1 MVFHIRIAASPSPK
15 TWTKVSFCAFL
26 QQLVYLEFLRKAIPS
41 QCGIKGECMVGLLQN
56 RHVLI
61 RLSYMEDYINIISKG
76 VYYIT
81 CNEGY
86 SYLMRTL
93 IYDSKFRVEEETSR
107 SMAWISF
114 PNLLPTFFEKE
125 SLFSLASAVDLP
137 KKVYMDIKN
146 EKTGET
152 RSQAVHIRYDYTPK
166 YCEECKLQGH
176 NKRECRILNPE
187 PQMIDKD
194 MKLKEKIH
202 GDSEEND
209 NKDGFPSRPEP
220 QQFQKGKARVLSS
233 GKVVGDP
240 GNWKIINDQRLPQA
254 ISTQVEVPISNM
266 FDILNNDEVEANST
280 KSPSNDSEQVEK
292 KAGKSDRKEEQEEDK
307 ATKVQIGTVMHDSTE
322 NEAIRA
328 TNGLNDNNKGSMT
341 KQQQLGDTSRSNN
354 IASDNGNCAQQ
365 VISTKEWIN
374 SVFVNHNK
382 KNEESKNQQ
391 EKRLDTTPINKTID
405 VVNE

>member
-1 MVFHIRIAASPSPK
+1 
-15 TWTKVSFCAFL
+15 
-26 QQLVYLEFLRKAIPS
+26 
-41 QCGIKGECMVGLLQN
+41 
-56 RHVLI
+56 
-61 RLSYMEDYINIISKG
+61 MEDYINILSKG

-93 IYDSKFRVEEETSR
+93 IYDSKFRVQEETSR

-125 SLFSLASAVDLP
+125 SLFSLASAVGIPLQLDQATINKTRPSCARVKVLVDLRADLP
-137 KKVYMDIKN
+137 KKVYMDIEN

-152 RSQAVHIRYDYTPK
+152 RSQAVHIRYDYIPK

-176 NKRECRILNPE
+176 NKRECKILNPE
-187 PQMIDKD
+187 SQMIDKD
-194 MKLKEKIH
+194 RKLKEKIH
-202 GDSEEND
+202 GDSEDND

-240 GNWKIINDQRLPQA
+240 GNWKIINDRRLPQA
-254 ISTQVEVPISNM
+254 VSTQVEVPVSNM

-280 KSPSNDSEQVEK
+280 ESPSNDSEQVEK
-292 KAGKSDRKEEQEEDK
+292 KAGKSDRKEEQEADK
-307 ATKVQIGTVMHDSTE
+307 ATKVRIGTVMHDSTV

-328 TNGLNDNNKGSMT
+328 TSGLNDNNKGSMT
-341 KQQQLGDTSRSNN
+341 KQQQLGDTSRSTN
-354 IASDNGNCAQQ
+354 IASDNGNRAQQ

-374 SVFVNHNK
+374 SAFANPNK
-382 KNEESKNQQ
+382 KNEESKNHQ
-391 EKRLDTTPINKTID
+391 EKRLDTTPINKTIE
-405 VVNE
+405 VVNEEEHNNGLGAVEI